1 MRPETHQPTGR
12 RPRRGRFVL
21 VCNGSVWQDVIEVRV
36 RSHTSTGGESSHAP
50 VVLPDKLVKELP
62 REDGVDHRV
71 EPPAWLPQGAAPEAA
86 DPEADESPAVEET
99 QAAEDSD
106 TAAAEAAPEE
116 FANGNGHDSAYSYS
130 SADSYRYSDDNSFAE
145 GTSYRSPFSPHRP
158 TASDYERG
166 DSELSAGQEAANGLQ
181 ASSYDYSDRVG
192 SDLPATGLSDPGMPD
207 MGFPHAAA
215 GYADT
220 AASPYNDP
228 AMTPYPATAPLG
240 SAATMTSSHP
250 GPGGGDSRF
259 GGADS
264 GGDSDSGHGSDTTP
278 TGTTLG
284 AAAATVGATAAATVG
299 GIGAALRSGKER
311 GAARFSRGSSTT
323 KPPRSASTKP
333 PQAATVKPARPAT
346 GQARRANLVI
356 ARIEPWSVMKFSF
369 LISLVLWL
377 VMFVAVALLYYALSS
392 LGVFD
397 ALQRT
402 LASVTSSQGSAGVN
416 LSKWT
421 SATRVLG
428 YTMLLGAV
436 NVVLITA
443 ISTVGAVIYNLVT
456 HLGGG
461 IEVTLKESE

>member
-1 MRPETHQPTGR
+1 M
-12 RPRRGRFVL
+12 
-21 VCNGSVWQDVIEVRV
+21 
-36 RSHTSTGGESSHAP
+36 
-50 VVLPDKLVKELP
+50 
-62 REDGVDHRV
+62 DHRV

-86 DPEADESPAVEET
+86 DPKADESPAVEDT
-99 QAAEDSD
+99 QAVEDSNTD
-106 TAAAEAAPEE
+106 AAEGAPEE
-116 FANGNGHDSAYSYS
+116 VANGNGHDSAYSYS

-158 TASDYERG
+158 TASDYERS
-166 DSELSAGQEAANGLQ
+166 DSESPADQEAGNGLQ
-181 ASSYDYSDRVG
+181 ASSYDYGDRAG

-207 MGFPHAAA
+207 VGFPHAAA

-220 AASPYNDP
+220 TASPYHDP
-228 AMTPYPATAPLG
+228 AMMPYPATEPLG
-240 SAATMTSSHP
+240 SAATMTDSHS
-250 GPGGGDSRF
+250 GPGDGDSGF
-259 GGADS
+259 GG
-264 GGDSDSGHGSDTTP
+264 SDSGHGSDSGPRSDTTP
-278 TGTTLG
+278 TDRGTALG

-311 GAARFSRGSSTT
+311 GAARFSRGSAAT
-323 KPPRSASTKP
+323 KPPRPANT
-333 PQAATVKPARPAT
+333 KPARSATVRPARLT
-346 GQARRANLVI
+346 SGQPRRANLVI

-397 ALQRT
+397 SLQRT

-416 LSKWT
+416 LTRWT

>member
-1 MRPETHQPTGR
+1 
-12 RPRRGRFVL
+12 
-21 VCNGSVWQDVIEVRV
+21 
-36 RSHTSTGGESSHAP
+36 
-50 VVLPDKLVKELP
+50 
-62 REDGVDHRV
+62 VDHRV

-86 DPEADESPAVEET
+86 DAEADESPAVEDT

-106 TAAAEAAPEE
+106 AAAAEAAPEE
-116 FANGNGHDSAYSYS
+116 TANGNGHDNAYNYS
-130 SADSYRYSDDNSFAE
+130 SADAYSYGDDNSFAE
-145 GTSYRSPFSPHRP
+145 GTSYRSPFTPHQP
-158 TASDYERG
+158 TASDYERSDG
-166 DSELSAGQEAANGLQ
+166 ESSADQEAGNGLQ
-181 ASSYDYSDRVG
+181 ASSYDYGDRVG
-192 SDLPATGLSDPGMPD
+192 SELPATGLSDPGMPD
-207 MGFPHAAA
+207 VGFPHAAA

-220 AASPYNDP
+220 TASPYNDP
-228 AMTPYPATAPLG
+228 ARMPYSATEPLG
-240 SAATMTSSHP
+240 SAATMTDTHS
-250 GPGGGDSRF
+250 GPGDGDSGF
-259 GGADS
+259 GG
-264 GGDSDSGHGSDTTP
+264 SDSGRGSNTTP
-278 TGTTLG
+278 TDRGTGLG

-311 GAARFSRGSSTT
+311 GAARFSRGSSAT
-323 KPPRSASTKP
+323 KPPGPASTKP
-333 PQAATVKPARPAT
+333 SRPATVRSPRPAT
-346 GQARRANLVI
+346 GQPRRANLVI

-402 LASVTSSQGSAGVN
+402 LGSVTSSQGSAGVN
-416 LSKWT
+416 LTRWT

>member
-1 MRPETHQPTGR
+1 
-12 RPRRGRFVL
+12 
-21 VCNGSVWQDVIEVRV
+21 
-36 RSHTSTGGESSHAP
+36 
-50 VVLPDKLVKELP
+50 
-62 REDGVDHRV
+62 VDHRV

-86 DPEADESPAVEET
+86 DPEADESPAVEDT

-106 TAAAEAAPEE
+106 TAAAQAAPEE
-116 FANGNGHDSAYSYS
+116 LANGNGHDSAYSYP
-130 SADSYRYSDDNSFAE
+130 SADSYRYSEDNSFAE

-166 DSELSAGQEAANGLQ
+166 DSESSADQEAGNGRQ
-181 ASSYDYSDRVG
+181 ASSYDYSDRAG
-192 SDLPATGLSDPGMPD
+192 RDLPATGLSDPRMPD
-207 MGFPHAAA
+207 VGFPHAAA
-215 GYADT
+215 GYGDT
-220 AASPYNDP
+220 TASQYNDP
-228 AMTPYPATAPLG
+228 AMVPYPATAPLG
-240 SAATMTSSHP
+240 SAATMTSSHS
-250 GPGGGDSRF
+250 GPGDGDSRF
-259 GGADS
+259 GGDGS
-264 GGDSDSGHGSDTTP
+264 GGDSDSGRGSDTTP
-278 TGTTLG
+278 TDRGTALG

-311 GAARFSRGSSTT
+311 GAARFSRGSSAT
-323 KPPRSASTKP
+323 KPPRPASTKP
-333 PQAATVKPARPAT
+333 SRPATVKPAQPAA
-346 GQARRANLVI
+346 GQPRRANLVI

-397 ALQRT
+397 SLQRT

-416 LSKWT
+416 LTRWT

>member
-1 MRPETHQPTGR
+1 
-12 RPRRGRFVL
+12 
-21 VCNGSVWQDVIEVRV
+21 
-36 RSHTSTGGESSHAP
+36 
-50 VVLPDKLVKELP
+50 
-62 REDGVDHRV
+62 VDHRV

-86 DPEADESPAVEET
+86 EPEADESPAVEDT
-99 QAAEDSD
+99 QAAEDSNE
-106 TAAAEAAPEE
+106 AAEEAAPEE
-116 FANGNGHDSAYSYS
+116 FANGNGHDGAYSHS
-130 SADSYRYSDDNSFAE
+130 SADSYRHSDDNSFAE
-145 GTSYRSPFSPHRP
+145 GTSYRSPFSPHQP
-158 TASDYERG
+158 TASDYERSDSNDYG
-166 DSELSAGQEAANGLQ
+166 DRA
-181 ASSYDYSDRVG
+181 G

-215 GYADT
+215 SYADT
-220 AASPYNDP
+220 TASPYNDP
-228 AMTPYPATAPLG
+228 AVMPYPATEPLG
-240 SAATMTSSHP
+240 SAATMTDSHS
-250 GPGGGDSRF
+250 GPGDGDSGF
-259 GGADS
+259 GG
-264 GGDSDSGHGSDTTP
+264 SDSGRPSDATP
-278 TGTTLG
+278 TERGTSLG

-311 GAARFSRGSSTT
+311 GAARFSRGSSAT
-323 KPPRSASTKP
+323 KPPRPANSKP
-333 PQAATVKPARPAT
+333 PRPATVRSARPAN
-346 GQARRANLVI
+346 GQPRRANLVI

-397 ALQRT
+397 SLQRT

-416 LSKWT
+416 LTKWT

>member
-1 MRPETHQPTGR
+1 
-12 RPRRGRFVL
+12 
-21 VCNGSVWQDVIEVRV
+21 
-36 RSHTSTGGESSHAP
+36 
-50 VVLPDKLVKELP
+50 
-62 REDGVDHRV
+62 VDHRV

-86 DPEADESPAVEET
+86 DPEADESPAVEDT
-99 QAAEDSD
+99 QAVEDSN
-106 TAAAEAAPEE
+106 AAEAALEE
-116 FANGNGHDSAYSYS
+116 FANGNGHDSAHSYS

-145 GTSYRSPFSPHRP
+145 GTSYRSPFTPHRP
-158 TASDYERG
+158 TASDYER
-166 DSELSAGQEAANGLQ
+166 DSESSADLEAANGLS
-181 ASSYDYSDRVG
+181 ASNYSDRAG
-192 SDLPATGLSDPGMPD
+192 SDLPASGLSDPGMPD
-207 MGFPHAAA
+207 VGFPHAAA
-215 GYADT
+215 GYTDT
-220 AASPYNDP
+220 TASPYNDP
-228 AMTPYPATAPLG
+228 AMMPYPATEPLG
-240 SAATMTSSHP
+240 STATMTGSHS
-250 GPGGGDSRF
+250 GPGDGDSGF

-264 GGDSDSGHGSDTTP
+264 GRGSDTTP
-278 TGTTLG
+278 TDRGTSLG

-311 GAARFSRGSSTT
+311 GAARFSRGSSATKPPRPTNT
-323 KPPRSASTKP
+323 KPPRSA
-333 PQAATVKPARPAT
+333 AVRPARQT
-346 GQARRANLVI
+346 NGQPRRANLVI

-397 ALQRT
+397 SLQRT

-416 LSKWT
+416 LTKWT

>member
-1 MRPETHQPTGR
+1 M
-12 RPRRGRFVL
+12 
-21 VCNGSVWQDVIEVRV
+21 
-36 RSHTSTGGESSHAP
+36 
-50 VVLPDKLVKELP
+50 
-62 REDGVDHRV
+62 DHRV

-86 DPEADESPAVEET
+86 DPEADESPAVEDT

-116 FANGNGHDSAYSYS
+116 FANGNGHDGTYSHS
-130 SADSYRYSDDNSFAE
+130 SADPYRYSDDNSFAD
-145 GTSYRSPFSPHRP
+145 GTSYRSPFTPHR
-158 TASDYERG
+158 TADTDYESSDG
-166 DSELSAGQEAANGLQ
+166 ESPADEAAVSGHGG
-181 ASSYDYSDRVG
+181 DRQG
-192 SDLPATGLSDPGMPD
+192 HDLPATGLTDPGMPD
-207 MGFPHAAA
+207 VGFPHAAA
-215 GYADT
+215 GYNDAT
-220 AASPYNDP
+220 ASLYDP
-228 AMTPYPATAPLG
+228 ASMPYPGAEPLG
-240 SAATMTSSHP
+240 SAATATVTDP
-250 GPGGGDSRF
+250 GPGDKDPRF
-259 GGADS
+259 GG
-264 GGDSDSGHGSDTTP
+264 SDSGHGSDSGRGSDATP
-278 TGTTLG
+278 TERSTALG

-311 GAARFSRGSSTT
+311 GAARFSRGSSGT
-323 KPPRSASTKP
+323 KSARPANT
-333 PQAATVKPARPAT
+333 KPARPAT
-346 GQARRANLVI
+346 VKSNRPATGQPRRANLVI

-397 ALQRT
+397 SLQRT

-416 LSKWT
+416 LTKWT

>member
-1 MRPETHQPTGR
+1 M
-12 RPRRGRFVL
+12 
-21 VCNGSVWQDVIEVRV
+21 
-36 RSHTSTGGESSHAP
+36 
-50 VVLPDKLVKELP
+50 
-62 REDGVDHRV
+62 DHRV

-86 DPEADESPAVEET
+86 DPEADENPAVENT
-99 QAAEDSD
+99 QAAEDSN
-106 TAAAEAAPEE
+106 TEAAEAVPEE
-116 FANGNGHDSAYSYS
+116 SANGNGHDSAHSYS

-145 GTSYRSPFSPHRP
+145 GTSYSTPFTGHRP
-158 TASDYERG
+158 TASDYDYG
-166 DSELSAGQEAANGLQ
+166 DRAGT
-181 ASSYDYSDRVG
+181 
-192 SDLPATGLSDPGMPD
+192 DLPATGLSDPGMPD
-207 MGFPHAAA
+207 VGFPHAAA

-228 AMTPYPATAPLG
+228 AMMPYPATEPLG
-240 SAATMTSSHP
+240 SAATMTDTHP
-250 GPGGGDSRF
+250 GPGDGDSGF
-259 GGADS
+259 GG
-264 GGDSDSGHGSDTTP
+264 SDSGRNSDSGPRSDTTP
-278 TGTTLG
+278 TERNTALG

-323 KPPRSASTKP
+323 KPPRPANP
-333 PQAATVKPARPAT
+333 KPARSAT
-346 GQARRANLVI
+346 VRSARPTAGQPRRANLVI

-377 VMFVAVALLYYALSS
+377 VMFVAVALLYYDLSS

-397 ALQRT
+397 SLQRT
-402 LASVTSSQGSAGVN
+402 LGSVTSSQGSAGVN
-416 LSKWT
+416 LTRWT

-461 IEVTLKESE
+461 IEVTLKETE

>member
-1 MRPETHQPTGR
+1 
-12 RPRRGRFVL
+12 
-21 VCNGSVWQDVIEVRV
+21 
-36 RSHTSTGGESSHAP
+36 
-50 VVLPDKLVKELP
+50 
-62 REDGVDHRV
+62 VDHRV
-71 EPPAWLPQGAAPEAA
+71 EPPAWLPQGAASEAA
-86 DPEADESPAVEET
+86 DPEADESPAVEDA

-116 FANGNGHDSAYSYS
+116 FANGNGHDGAHSYS
-130 SADSYRYSDDNSFAE
+130 SGDNSFAE

-158 TASDYERG
+158 TADDYERSDG
-166 DSELSAGQEAANGLQ
+166 ESPADQEAGNGLQ
-181 ASSYDYSDRVG
+181 ASSYDHSDRAG
-192 SDLPATGLSDPGMPD
+192 SDLPATGLSDPGMPEV
-207 MGFPHAAA
+207 GFPQAAA

-220 AASPYNDP
+220 TASAYNDP
-228 AMTPYPATAPLG
+228 AVMPDPATAPLG
-240 SAATMTSSHP
+240 STATMTSSHS
-250 GPGGGDSRF
+250 GPGDMDSGF
-259 GGADS
+259 GGN
-264 GGDSDSGHGSDTTP
+264 DSDSGGSDTTP
-278 TGTTLG
+278 TERSTALG
-284 AAAATVGATAAATVG
+284 AAAATAAATVG
-299 GIGAALRSGKER
+299 GLGAALRSGKER
-311 GAARFSRGSSTT
+311 GAARFSRGSS
-323 KPPRSASTKP
+323 AI
-333 PQAATVKPARPAT
+333 KPARPANT
-346 GQARRANLVI
+346 KPAQSATVRSARPTDGQPRRANLVI

-397 ALQRT
+397 SLQRT

-416 LSKWT
+416 LTRWT

>member
-1 MRPETHQPTGR
+1 
-12 RPRRGRFVL
+12 
-21 VCNGSVWQDVIEVRV
+21 
-36 RSHTSTGGESSHAP
+36 
-50 VVLPDKLVKELP
+50 
-62 REDGVDHRV
+62 VDHRV

-86 DPEADESPAVEET
+86 DPEPDQSPAVEDT
-99 QAAEDSD
+99 QAAEDS
-106 TAAAEAAPEE
+106 TAAAEEAAPEE
-116 FANGNGHDSAYSYS
+116 FANGNGHDSAHSYS
-130 SADSYRYSDDNSFAE
+130 SDDAHRYSDDSAFAE
-145 GTSYRSPFSPHRP
+145 GTSYRSPFSPHQP

-166 DSELSAGQEAANGLQ
+166 DS
-181 ASSYDYSDRVG
+181 
-192 SDLPATGLSDPGMPD
+192 DLPATGLSDPAMPD
-207 MGFPHAAA
+207 LGFPHAAA
-215 GYADT
+215 GYADAT
-220 AASPYNDP
+220 ASPYNDP
-228 AMTPYPATAPLG
+228 AMMTEPLG
-240 SAATMTSSHP
+240 SAATMTDTHS
-250 GPGGGDSRF
+250 GPGDRDARF
-259 GGADS
+259 GG
-264 GGDSDSGHGSDTTP
+264 SDSGRGSDDGRGSDTTP
-278 TGTTLG
+278 TDRGTGFG

-311 GAARFSRGSSTT
+311 GAARFSRGSSTAKPPQSANT
-323 KPPRSASTKP
+323 KPPRSA
-333 PQAATVKPARPAT
+333 TVRPARPAT
-346 GQARRANLVI
+346 GQPRRANLVI

-397 ALQRT
+397 SLQRT

-416 LSKWT
+416 LTKWT